1 MEAAQPSQSTRHGQ
15 RVNPLQTSDANSSN
29 ASPDGLMLPIS
40 EGHSADPPAQPPKK
54 KAATSK
60 PKLKRV
66 KMLGKLSGLLA
77 LPLDIFFEITS
88 HLHPLDLLHLS
99 RASRHFARMFLRTD
113 NRHAW
118 LAARRTVEGLP
129 DCPSDL
135 SEAQYAHLLFES
147 ICSGCGKIGRRLL
160 FNLRVRLCASC
171 YKANVETYTMVEWVE
186 DYRNAWL
193 PFVPHNYS
201 VTDPS
206 VVEYFGHQLQDIMD
220 EYDRMEAIGSEDD
233 FLFEWH
239 ERVSAL
245 TRHGNL
251 VNDFLEELRERKEQE
266 KIQLRTTRKL
276 QIDERIMA
284 LGYTRDEIPEDAS
297 EYEAEIM
304 KPRALTERAWRGMS
318 YTMAEL
324 AAARREEVFRDNL
337 TARIH
342 EWVWVY
348 DRRYS
353 CDGDWPD
360 AANAGQADAV
370 LELLSEANATI
381 PFTDARFDAH
391 SERILASVVAW
402 SETAKQ
408 EIVDA
413 LAAGYGL
420 PKDTALSR
428 ASAVIRCVEC
438 EELLFASRVIF
449 HLQMCGAGRV
459 LWDDRQWGYQTA
471 LHQIAKALL
480 HHAGLA
486 CDVASEHVARLE
498 GVLRCGCADMEAP
511 RSFLELVAHISEA
524 EWSCDGAFRLH
535 KPGGW
540 QVCYDGERHP
550 AVYDHSSSKTEAV
563 ILLKMTLPTSSTSL
577 QRSAEAPLKDDDPC
591 CRLCAEACYMQVDMR
606 SEDSA
611 KQHMQVKHG
620 KAEVL
625 EADLCPAR
633 DVIRA
638 AQEYAVPYGRH
649 VILTRMGGR

>member
-15 RVNPLQTSDANSSN
+15 HVNPLQTSDANSSN
-29 ASPDGLMLPIS
+29 ASPDGLMLPIGG
-40 EGHSADPPAQPPKK
+40 GHSADPPAQPPKK

-60 PKLKRV
+60 PKPKRV

-206 VVEYFGHQLQDIMD
+206 VVEYFEHQLQDIMD

-233 FLFEWH
+233 FLLEWH

-245 TRHGNL
+245 IQHGNL
-251 VNDFLEELRERKEQE
+251 VNNFLEELRERKEQE
-266 KIQLRTTRKL
+266 KMQLRTTRKQ

-324 AAARREEVFRDNL
+324 AAARREEAFRDNL

-391 SERILASVVAW
+391 SERILSSVVAW

-428 ASAVIRCVEC
+428 ASAVIRCV
-438 EELLFASRVIF
+438 
-449 HLQMCGAGRV
+449 QCGAPG
-459 LWDDRQWGYQTA
+459 
-471 LHQIAKALL
+471 
-480 HHAGLA
+480 A
-486 CDVASEHVARLE
+486 C
-498 GVLRCGCADMEAP
+498 CGTT
-511 RSFLELVAHISEA
+511 
-524 EWSCDGAFRLH
+524 GN
-535 KPGGW
+535 GG
-540 QVCYDGERHP
+540 
-550 AVYDHSSSKTEAV
+550 T
-563 ILLKMTLPTSSTSL
+563 
-577 QRSAEAPLKDDDPC
+577 
-591 CRLCAEACYMQVDMR
+591 
-606 SEDSA
+606 
-611 KQHMQVKHG
+611 
-620 KAEVL
+620 
-625 EADLCPAR
+625 
-633 DVIRA
+633 
-638 AQEYAVPYGRH
+638 
-649 VILTRMGGR
+649 TRGCTR